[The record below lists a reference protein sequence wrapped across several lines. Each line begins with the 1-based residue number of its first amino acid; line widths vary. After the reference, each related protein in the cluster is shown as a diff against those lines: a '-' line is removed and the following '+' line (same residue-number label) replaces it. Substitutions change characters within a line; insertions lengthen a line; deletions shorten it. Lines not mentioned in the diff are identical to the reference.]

1 MEWWLFIR
9 CRHLC
14 KPCIVYWESFT
25 EENIHEFCRYWNDRD
40 CFLATTFYLL
50 IVLTKNVCTVL
61 TFQTKKELRLPD
73 LASCSL
79 KWNDTIHVNQRAR
92 LPNEVKA
99 NRKACKS
106 AEKCVCTILYGNTWR
121 KANRHT
127 LQKWND
133 KCISQRIFLA
143 LIQ

>member
-1 MEWWLFIR
+1 MEWWMFIR

-14 KPCIVYWESFT
+14 KPCTVYWESFT
-25 EENIHEFCRYWNDRD
+25 EQNIHEFYRFWNDCE
-40 CFLATTFYLL
+40 CFLATIFYLL

-61 TFQTKKELRLPD
+61 IFQTWKELRLPD
-73 LASCSL
+73 PASRSL

-106 AEKCVCTILYGNTWR
+106 AEKCMCTILYGNTWR